1 MTVIHVT
8 NKYDDEQKEQD
19 EEDDEDD
26 GDGGGGGDDDDDD
39 NDNDDDRPGGS
50 LQLLSARPAVT
61 FPATDPYRPLAT
73 TKL

>member
-8 NKYDDEQKEQD
+8 NKYDDEQD

-26 GDGGGGGDDDDDD
+26 GDGGDDDDDDD

>member
-1 MTVIHVT
+1 VTVIHVT

-26 GDGGGGGDDDDDD
+26 GDGGGDDDDDDD

>member
-26 GDGGGGGDDDDDD
+26 GDGGGDDDDDDD